1 MADARTLFVGSFN
14 LDPRSAKLNT
24 EMGIVIQSE
33 PLCAVL
39 RERFLSRLPDV
50 SYRVELNKETGKLAW
65 VTREN
70 GREVRYDSEPGMGPM
85 HRLMQGLLRILPIE
99 EQL

>member
-1 MADARTLFVGSFN
+1 
-14 LDPRSAKLNT
+14 
-24 EMGIVIQSE
+24 
-33 PLCAVL
+33 
-39 RERFLSRLPDV
+39 
-50 SYRVELNKETGKLAW
+50 

-85 HRLMQGLLRILPIE
+85 RRLMQGLLRILPIE